1 MTGFFNRSEAVVPE
15 NKEANQSW
23 YYVPVLEQFR
33 NQTAGNKRMWL
44 CASQSNVVRQFY
56 TSTDSLKKALS
67 SRLGA
72 HQTLSCYKVWLSA
85 EQKEN
90 LAQLNNNPEIFTA
103 AISLQSTQIRSLIK
117 LREQEIEEVNPNF
130 GEAVS
135 ASASCAA

>member
-1 MTGFFNRSEAVVPE
+1 
-15 NKEANQSW
+15 
-23 YYVPVLEQFR
+23 
-33 NQTAGNKRMWL
+33 MWL

-56 TSTDSLKKALS
+56 TSTDALKKALF

-72 HQTLSCYKVWLSA
+72 NQTLSCYKVWLSA

-90 LAQLNNNPEIFTA
+90 LVQLNNNPEIFTA

-130 GEAVS
+130 GEAVP